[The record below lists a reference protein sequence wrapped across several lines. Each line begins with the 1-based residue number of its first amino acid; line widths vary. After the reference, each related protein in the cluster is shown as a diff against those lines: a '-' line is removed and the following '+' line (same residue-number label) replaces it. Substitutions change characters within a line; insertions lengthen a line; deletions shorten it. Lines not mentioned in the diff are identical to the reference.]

1 MAPLADWAPLLK
13 DLEQLHSL
21 WLTKTD
27 AATEDKEWSHA
38 VLFGIETG
46 WNRIAEEVA
55 KPNPT
60 IRKIIADWQHY
71 LKGREEAAGQELVEG
86 VDYGIALVIECILR
100 FFENRIPQEP
110 PRSRPGTASN
120 VNQAE
125 ETR

>member
-27 AATEDKEWSHA
+27 AAPDDKKWRRA

-60 IRKIIADWQHY
+60 VPKIIDDWRRH
-71 LKGREEAAGQELVEG
+71 LSARGEAAGQELVEG
-86 VDYGIALVIECILR
+86 VDYGIALVIECVLR